1 LAQRT
6 IFPFVF
12 SQGDRVFSL
21 EHYKKLYRALARNVT
36 HAASADFPAVAAPP
50 CLIGQPVALRGGEG
64 QPAAALRIC
73 AGARLVTEAWSSDAD
88 IARKNLQR
96 ELGNVGTIVAKIEWL
111 LTHSDGLDLVEV
123 CGGV

>member
-1 LAQRT
+1 MGIAYSRWNT
-6 IFPFVF
+6 PKNYI
-12 SQGDRVFSL
+12 
-21 EHYKKLYRALARNVT
+21 
-36 HAASADFPAVAAPP
+36 AVATTP
-50 CLIGQPVALRGGEG
+50 CLSGQPVVLGVGGG

-96 ELGNVGTIVAKIEWL
+96 ELGNVGAIVAKIEWL
-111 LTHSDGLDLVEV
+111 LAHSDGLDLAEV